1 VKSFVE
7 EWRDAADDCLVS
19 KKGADMSRSSAAVLI
34 ALFAWSCGGSM
45 RAPVVTPSS
54 DDPSLVARVRTALLN
69 DPVVHGNEV
78 NVTAENGIV
87 VLTGQVHGEQEAT
100 AAIAIARRTTGV
112 KDVRSELQTNR

>member
-1 VKSFVE
+1 MTRLFVS
-7 EWRDAADDCLVS
+7 VI
-19 KKGADMSRSSAAVLI
+19 V
-34 ALFAWSCGGSM
+34 ALMASSCGGSM
-45 RAPVVTPSS
+45 RAPSITPSS

-87 VLTGQVHGEQEAT
+87 VLTGQVHGEQEAN

-112 KDVRSELQTNR
+112 KDVRSELQTNK

>member
-1 VKSFVE
+1 MTK
-7 EWRDAADDCLVS
+7 
-19 KKGADMSRSSAAVLI
+19 
-34 ALFAWSCGGSM
+34 LFASVVVALMASSCGGSM
-45 RAPVVTPSS
+45 RAPRITPSS

-87 VLTGQVHGEQEAT
+87 VLTGQVHGEQEAN

-112 KDVRSELQTNR
+112 KDVRSELQTNK